1 VLFRSQYI
9 DNSGFKIAI
18 CWQGSAQSRLDY
30 GRSFPVALFKN
41 ISQIKGVRLISIQK
55 NYGTE
60 QLENMLPDIWIEKI
74 AEDFDI
80 GENAFLD
87 TAAIMKSVDLIITS
101 DTSLSHLAGALGL
114 PNWLLL
120 KRIPDWRWMLD
131 RSDSPWYPNHKLFRQ
146 KKIGDWLSVFD
157 EVENEIKLLISKG
170 NK

>member
-1 VLFRSQYI
+1 MP
-9 DNSGFKIAI
+9 A
-18 CWQGSAQSRLDY
+18 
-30 GRSFPVALFKN
+30 
-41 ISQIKGVRLISIQK
+41 
-55 NYGTE
+55 
-60 QLENMLPDIWIEKI
+60 DITIEKI
-74 AEDFDI
+74 SEDFDN

-157 EVENEIKLLISKG
+157 EVENEIKLLIS
-170 NK
+170 NSNS